1 MRDPKRINETLE
13 KLRVL
18 WELNP
23 DLRLIQL
30 ITLAAAN
37 GSGDPFFWEED
48 KWNELIQ
55 DQILESLNLKR

>member
-1 MRDPKRINETLE
+1 MRDVKRVNETLE

-23 DLRLIQL
+23 DLRFFQL
-30 ITLAAAN
+30 VSWVAEC
-37 GSGDPFFWEED
+37 GYGDPFYWEED

-55 DQILESLNLKR
+55 DKILESLTPRG